1 MVVMEKQA
9 WGSLPGD
16 TVRAW
21 FAQPQPG
28 LPQMEPMFDVVSVPF
43 ASFDGHL
50 KGYRNIL
57 AVRISNQADSATL
70 RYKESP
76 WSRTQRYFEISAP
89 DTASFFKLF
98 DANKEKISAV
108 FLDTERNR
116 LVSAYKNKPDN
127 SLQQFFR
134 ENYRL
139 NISFP
144 PEYTLNKNENG
155 LVWIS
160 RETKTDSRGVIFFQE
175 NYTRAGQLTAA
186 GVVTAVN
193 ARLKAQIPG
202 PSEGSY
208 MALDTLLPV
217 DTMAYSYAGEH
228 YALLLK
234 SIWIVEN
241 DFMGGPYILNVV
253 LDKKNERVLYFM
265 GYVYAPDDKKR
276 NRIRQVEAILFT
288 MNLEE

>member
-1 MVVMEKQA
+1 MK
-9 WGSLPGD
+9 
-16 TVRAW
+16 AW

-28 LPQMEPMFDVVSVPF
+28 LPQMEPVFDILNIPF
-43 ASFDGHL
+43 ASFEGHL
-50 KGYRNIL
+50 KGNRNIL
-57 AVRISNQADSATL
+57 AIRISERVDSATL
-70 RYKESP
+70 RYRENP

-98 DANKEKISAV
+98 DANKEKIMAV
-108 FLDTERNR
+108 FLDAERNR

-127 SLQQFFR
+127 KLQLFFK
-134 ENYRL
+134 ENYHL

-144 PEYTLNKNENG
+144 PEYILNKHENG
-155 LVWIS
+155 LAWIS

-175 NYTRAGQLTAA
+175 PYTNTKQLTAA
-186 GVVTAVN
+186 GVVKHVN
-193 ARLKAQIPG
+193 ARLKTQIPG

-217 DTMAYSYAGEH
+217 DTLAYPYAGEH

-265 GYVYAPDDKKR
+265 GYVYAPEDKKR

-288 MNLEE
+288 MELEE